1 MKYILFLLI
10 LFSCSFQN
18 KEIQK
23 INNKSTDYQTLINLF
38 YDWREFE
45 NPPLLNGAPDYTKE
59 RFKKKVEEGEKDK
72 KNEELTKEI
81 EELKKRLYDNMDN

>member
-10 LFSCSFQN
+10 LFSFSFQN

-59 RFKKKVEEGEKDK
+59 RFKKNEKNFKDLQNRLNVTDGENT
-72 KNEELTKEI
+72 KNEI
-81 EELKKRLYDNMDN
+81 LYNL